1 MSDWKSFL
9 GLANRA
15 RKIISGEELVLK
27 EVRSGKAKLVLL
39 SEDASVNTT
48 KRITDKTTYYN
59 VPMRKVENRQQL
71 GHAIGRDERVVVAVL
86 DEGFAK
92 KLRSML
98 DTNYRGEGMSKIR
111 VHEYA
116 KKHNISSK
124 DLMTKLKEM
133 NIEVS
138 NHMTMLDDEVVNKL
152 DNEYQ
157 AEKPSVADEF
167 EVEEKVVRSKKN
179 SNKKKKKAKE
189 TKTSVKRTLLEDNK
203 HKL

>member
-1 MSDWKSFL
+1 MEIVL

-92 KLRSML
+92 KRVACSIQI
-98 DTNYRGEGMSKIR
+98 TGGEGMSKIR

-116 KKHNISSK
+116 K
-124 DLMTKLKEM
+124 T
-133 NIEVS
+133 
-138 NHMTMLDDEVVNKL
+138 
-152 DNEYQ
+152 
-157 AEKPSVADEF
+157 
-167 EVEEKVVRSKKN
+167 
-179 SNKKKKKAKE
+179 
-189 TKTSVKRTLLEDNK
+189 
-203 HKL
+203 